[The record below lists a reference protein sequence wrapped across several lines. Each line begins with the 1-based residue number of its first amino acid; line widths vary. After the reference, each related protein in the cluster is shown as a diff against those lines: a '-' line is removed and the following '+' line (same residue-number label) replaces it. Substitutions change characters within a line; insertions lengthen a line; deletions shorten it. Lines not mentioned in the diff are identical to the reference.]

1 MEVKLIDHMGS
12 DLSVVNSA
20 RVSFNKDSFK
30 YSDLYIEV
38 EEGAEIPDWFK
49 DISSESDLNK
59 ALAANNIKIYDESTN
74 EIYHDSTKSIFRRV
88 RDTEKV
94 KVFKRKG
101 FSTEDKKL
109 IKYLATHN
117 HFTPFTH
124 CTITL
129 REKVPIFVARQ
140 RFKHQIG
147 FSYNEVSRR
156 YVDYEPEFYTPE
168 EWRAK
173 ADNKKQGS
181 EEGTDIDINPEGF
194 VIDVYQQSISR
205 AMWTYED
212 LLRRGVCPEQARM
225 VLPQSTYTEYWVTGS
240 LAAWARAYNLRSKPD
255 AQKEIRDLAS
265 MWNDILSELYPYS
278 WKELTQNED

>member
-20 RVSFNKDSFK
+20 RVSFNK
-30 YSDLYIEV
+30 E
-38 EEGAEIPDWFK
+38 
-49 DISSESDLNK
+49 SE
-59 ALAANNIKIYDESTN
+59 ALEMK
-74 EIYHDSTKSIFRRV
+74 
-88 RDTEKV
+88 
-94 KVFKRKG
+94 
-101 FSTEDKKL
+101 DKKL

-194 VIDVYQQSISR
+194 VVDVYQQSISR